1 MIVTM
6 ALNGC
11 ARPSQFIGL
20 SLPISGALLR
30 RIDLV
35 ILDVALYR
43 VPVRGGAQLVS
54 DWSDTARGNLTRAIV
69 EHFGRAGEVVFK
81 ELDTSTSEARE
92 ESERTKSVLAGIPL
106 DRISPD
112 ASGGQVECVP
122 GPLPAIAGASTA
134 DALLLLYATDRRLTA
149 GYRALLG
156 TMVVFTLPI
165 MGLMF
170 LAGGPLTVLGVVAG
184 GPRNEPNKKR
194 PLADVSGVA
203 LCLVDRATGAVL
215 WFNFTPVGTRNL
227 TDAGDADDLIRQSYS
242 DFHRAARMHNESA
255 TPRPGHD

>member
-11 ARPSQFIGL
+11 ASPAQFIAP
-20 SLPISGALLR
+20 SLPISGAPLR
-30 RIDLV
+30 RIELV
-35 ILDVALYR
+35 TLDVALYR

-54 DWSDTARGNLTRAIV
+54 DWSDTARGNLTRAIT
-69 EHFGRAGEVVFK
+69 EHFGRAGEVVFR

-92 ESERTKSVLAGIPL
+92 ESERIKSVLAGITL

-165 MGLMF
+165 MGVMF
-170 LAGGPLTVLGVVAG
+170 LTGGPLTVLGVVAG

-227 TDAGDADDLIRQSYS
+227 TDAEDADDLIRQSYS
-242 DFHRAARMHNESA
+242 DFHRSARMHNELA

>member
-1 MIVTM
+1 MIVMM

-54 DWSDTARGNLTRAIV
+54 DWSDTARGNLTHAIV
-69 EHFGRAGEVVFK
+69 EHFGRADGVVFK

-92 ESERTKSVLAGIPL
+92 ESERTKSVLAGITL

-122 GPLPAIAGASTA
+122 GPIPAIAGASAA

-156 TMVVFTLPI
+156 TVVVFTLPI
-165 MGLMF
+165 LGLMF
-170 LAGGPLTVLGVVAG
+170 VSGGPLTVLGVATG
-184 GPRNEPNKKR
+184 GRSKEPIKK
-194 PLADVSGVA
+194 PTLADVSGVA

-215 WFNFTPVGTRNL
+215 WFDFTPVGTRNL

-242 DFHRAARMHNESA
+242 DFRRAARIHNESA